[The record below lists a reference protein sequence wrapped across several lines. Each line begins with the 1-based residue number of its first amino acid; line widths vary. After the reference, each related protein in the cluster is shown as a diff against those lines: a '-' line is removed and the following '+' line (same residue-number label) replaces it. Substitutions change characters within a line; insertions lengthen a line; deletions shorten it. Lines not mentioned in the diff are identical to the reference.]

1 MIRKGE
7 TIPSGE
13 VIANFE
19 QEVLVKTDED
29 IGRFPT
35 FNEIVLAYLKSS
47 QTFDPFGGVKKS
59 LES

>member
-1 MIRKGE
+1 MCIRDR
-7 TIPSGE
+7 
-13 VIANFE
+13 
-19 QEVLVKTDED
+19 EVLVKTDED

-47 QTFDPFGGVKKS
+47 QTFDPFGVKKS

>member
-35 FNEIVLAYLKSS
+35 SMK
-47 QTFDPFGGVKKS
+47 
-59 LES
+59 